1 MRKLP
6 LLFLA
11 ILLTGQDVVIRTSVQ
26 LVTILATVKNQRGGL
41 VGSLGK
47 EDFTILDEG
56 HKQDIRIFDREAGM
70 PLTVAL
76 LVDSSGSTAKDL
88 RFELDS
94 ATRFLRTIIRPED
107 RACIFSFNQSVE
119 QIGTFTNDVAALE
132 RHVRSIHS
140 EGGTSLYDA
149 IFLASEQLRHLPGR
163 RVIVLVT
170 DGDDTTSV
178 VGYQQALH
186 AAQDSDAVIYGMIV
200 VPIPGSAGRDIG
212 GEHAMMTLSDDTG
225 GRAFQPRPATD
236 LDPVFKDLAEELRT
250 QYVLGFYA
258 QPLTGAKP
266 FRRLEV
272 KTVNPAFAVQAR
284 KGYYF
289 KDNFR

>member
-11 ILLTGQDVVIRTSVQ
+11 ILLSAQDVIRVQVQ
-26 LVTILATVKNQRGGL
+26 LVTILATVKNPQGAL
-41 VGSLGK
+41 VGSLTK
-47 EDFTILDEG
+47 DDFKILDDG
-56 HKQDIRIFDREAGM
+56 RPQDIRIFDRQAGM

-94 ATRFLRTIIRPED
+94 ASRFLRAIIRPED
-107 RACIFSFNQSVE
+107 RACIFSFNQSVV
-119 QIGTFTNDVAALE
+119 QIGDFTSDVNALE
-132 RHVRSIHS
+132 RHLKDIRS

-149 IFLASEQLRHLPGR
+149 IFLASEQLRTRPGR

-186 AAQDSDAVIYGMIV
+186 GAQDADAVIYGLIV

-212 GEHAMMTLSDDTG
+212 GEHAMMSLSDDTG
-225 GRAFQPRPATD
+225 GRAFQPRPATE

-258 QPLTGAKP
+258 QAIPGAKP
-266 FRRLEV
+266 YRRLEV
-272 KTVNPAFAVQAR
+272 KTANPAFAVQAR

-289 KDNFR
+289 RDNFK